1 MTSSW
6 RHELLEWRNKIWNVS
21 LIGLPDV
28 SAFLKKFSFLK
39 MRYGAKLIQPWN
51 NNTAIDQS
59 TYQLTR
65 LIFLVNRTGGSPRL
79 RLNHLGQTLL
89 GIPRFFVVSGG
100 FFWRFLFIY
109 ELLFLWKSSENGN
122 FRSKIVFF
130 QGQVQGG
137 RVHYGWNGPNDWKW
151 TVWYL
156 NCRPKEQ
163 NWKACRSWQ
172 S

>member
-1 MTSSW
+1 MSP
-6 RHELLEWRNKIWNVS
+6 LLAYQTFQHFW
-21 LIGLPDV
+21 
-28 SAFLKKFSFLK
+28 KKFSFLK